1 LKVWQASTSSQAKQ
15 MRRCVECGK
24 NGHFKCT
31 SERRSSRVEL
41 KFKVRDN
48 LDEFFI
54 REGLDQ
60 DDDLFWN
67 DDLDNQSSGD
77 VQN

>member
-54 REGLDQ
+54 REGLD
-60 DDDLFWN
+60 
-67 DDLDNQSSGD
+67 
-77 VQN
+77 